1 MKNAVIFGGS
11 GFIGIFFAKYLIE
24 KEHFNKIFI
33 LDLEAPINKNNTYRS
48 QIFTE
53 NQNRITYVKCDVRDQ
68 INWIPK
74 EKIDLIANFAAIHR
88 EPGHNHYEYYD
99 TNIKGAENV
108 CNWLV
113 I

>member
-11 GFIGIFFAKYLIE
+11 GFIGIFAKYLIE

-74 EKIDLIANFAAIHR
+74 EKIDLIAISQQFIESLATIIM
-88 EPGHNHYEYYD
+88 
-99 TNIKGAENV
+99 NIMIQISKVQKMYVTG
-108 CNWLV
+108 LV